1 MTRISLLFC
10 FLLTVL
16 FSQRLSAQQTLTV
29 DGTVRSY
36 LEYVPKDLGTGR
48 PLLISCHGMNQDAAY
63 QKNMLAVESVADK
76 EKFITVFPEGIN
88 RGWELSGDRDI
99 NFMKAII
106 NKMVEKYGIDAN
118 RVYISGFSMGG
129 MFTYHCMNK
138 LSDKIAAFAPI
149 SGYPMGGFN
158 CTTSRPLPVIHTHG
172 TTDDVVT
179 FSNVQNNLN
188 VLINHNKC
196 NTTATVTK
204 NYLGYSHITK
214 HLWSGG
220 TNGAN
225 VVLMELANKG
235 HWVSNDG
242 LKTVEEIWK
251 FCKNYSL
258 EPKPVTVSI
267 VEPKPGKVSEDIKV
281 KAEVTSTAA
290 DMDYVSI
297 YLDSK
302 LKKKFTEPP
311 YEFTITGVADGEH
324 KINVLGVDK
333 SGNRASAAAV
343 VNVIK
348 GYVPAGKCLAVK
360 TPDKGANLWDDQA
373 NYNISALTKGKSYT
387 LTLKAKATSA
397 CTMAFWPSDTQSS
410 NKNQWGG
417 TNDVQYLDAKNI
429 TTQWATYTWK
439 FNAAFPLDRISLEFG
454 GLNGTMYI
462 DDVKLV
468 DDAIGV
474 NFVQNGDFE
483 DGNYDGWFS
492 DSGYRG
498 TSLSLVE
505 CDNEGAISGPKE
517 PVIPDTWEFAEQGNP
532 NFHVY
537 LCFGQSNMEG
547 NAAVEAVDKTN
558 VPDRF
563 KMLAAVNF
571 GSTRTKGNWY
581 KAVPPLCRQGTGLT
595 PVDYFGRTLVEK
607 LPEDITVGVCNVAVG
622 GAKIEL
628 FMEEF
633 KDEYIAG
640 EAGWFQNYC
649 AEYNNDPLGRLIEM
663 GKIAQK
669 TGVIKGI
676 LLHQG
681 ESNNGQADWAEKV
694 AKVYKRICYNLGLNP
709 AEVPLLAGETL
720 YQNQGGACYWHNTA
734 ALPKLKEYIPNSYVI
749 SAKDLPGNGV
759 DAFHFNAAGYRTLGK
774 RYAEQMLKLLPEY
787 TDVKGVTRYIDAD
800 NTIYNMQGQRVTEMK
815 KGNVYVIGNK
825 KVLMK

>member
-10 FLLTVL
+10 LLLTVL
-16 FSQRLSAQQTLTV
+16 GSLTVSAQEKITV

-48 PLLISCHGMNQDAAY
+48 ALLISCHGMNQDAAY

-76 EKFITVFPEGIN
+76 EKFVTVFPEGIN
-88 RGWELSGDRDI
+88 KGWELSGDRDI

-106 NKMVEKYGIDAN
+106 NKMVEKYGIDEN
-118 RVYISGFSMGG
+118 RVYMSGFSMGG

-188 VLINHNKC
+188 VLISHNKC
-196 NTTATVTK
+196 STTATVTK
-204 NYLGYSHITK
+204 NYLGYSHVTK
-214 HLWSGG
+214 RVWSGG
-220 TNGAN
+220 TDGAN

-235 HWVSNDG
+235 HWISNDG

-258 EPKPVTVSI
+258 TPKPVTVKLI
-267 VEPKPGKVSEDIKV
+267 EPKSGNVGENIKV
-281 KAEVTSTAA
+281 KAEATSTEA
-290 DMDYVSI
+290 DIDYVSI
-297 YLDSK
+297 YVDN
-302 LKKKFTEPP
+302 KFKVKITEAP
-311 YEFTITGVADGEH
+311 YECTLENITEGTHTVLA
-324 KINVLGVDK
+324 LGVDLNN
-333 SGNRASAAAV
+333 NRNKATAE

-348 GYVPAGKCLAVK
+348 GYVPKGKCLAVK
-360 TPDKGANLWDDQA
+360 TPNKGENLWDDQA
-373 NYNISALTKGKSYT
+373 NYNISALTKGKNYT
-387 LTLKAKATSA
+387 LTLKAMATEPCS
-397 CTMAFWPSDTQSS
+397 MAFWPSDTQSS

-417 TNDVQYLDAKNI
+417 TNDVQYLDSKNI
-429 TTQWATYTWK
+429 TTKWATYTWK
-439 FNAAFPLDRISLEFG
+439 FTASFPLDRISLEFG

-468 DDAIGV
+468 EDAIGV

-483 DGNYDGWFS
+483 DGNYNGWFS

-498 TSLSLVE
+498 TSLSVVE
-505 CDNEGAISGPKE
+505 CDNNGDIAGPKE
-517 PVIPDTWEFAEQGNP
+517 PVIPDTWEYAKQGDP

-571 GSTRTKGNWY
+571 GSSRTKGSWY

-595 PVDYFGRTLVEK
+595 PADYFGRTLVEK

-640 EAGWFQNYC
+640 EAGWFQSYC

-734 ALPKLKEYIPNSYVI
+734 ALPKLKNYIPNSYVI
-749 SAKDLPGNGV
+749 SAEGLHGNGV
-759 DAFHFNAAGYRTLGK
+759 DAFHFNAEGYRTLGK
-774 RYAEQMLKLLPEY
+774 RYAEQMLKLLPES
-787 TDVKGVTRYIDAD
+787 TGISEVETVENAAATV
-800 NTIYNMQGQRVTEMK
+800 YNLQGQRVTEMK